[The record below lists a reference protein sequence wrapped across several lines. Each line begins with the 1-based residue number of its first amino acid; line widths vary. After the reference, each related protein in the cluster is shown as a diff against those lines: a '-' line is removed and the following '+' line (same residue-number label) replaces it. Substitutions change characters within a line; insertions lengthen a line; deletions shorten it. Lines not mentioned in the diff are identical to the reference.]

1 MRVGLT
7 YDLRDD
13 YLKLGFSRE
22 ETAEFDRAETIDAIA
37 DTLTGFGHRVERI
50 GHARALM
57 ACLVAGERWD
67 LVFNIAEGQFG
78 LGRESLVPALLDAYQ
93 IPYTFSDPFVL
104 ALALQKAAC
113 KRLVRDLGV
122 PTPAFAV
129 VEGPADVER
138 VDLPYPAFAKPLAEG
153 TSKGISA
160 HSRIG
165 DRQALR
171 ERCAELLERF
181 RQPVLVEAYLPGREV
196 TVGIVGT
203 GAHARVVGVMEVL
216 LGAEAEAGVYSLE
229 NKERYEE
236 LVSYRLVP
244 SSERLGREATA
255 LALAVWRGLGCR
267 DAGRVDLREDAEGQ
281 ASFIEVNPLAGMHPI
296 HSDLPIMGRLA
307 GWRFAD
313 LLAAIMESACRR
325 LPGRE
330 V

>member
-13 YLKLGFSRE
+13 YLALGFSRE

-37 DTLTGFGHRVERI
+37 ESLAALGHDVQRI
-50 GHARALM
+50 GHARALI
-57 ACLVAGERWD
+57 ARLVAGDRWD
-67 LVFNIAEGQFG
+67 LVFNIAEGLYGF
-78 LGRESLVPALLDAYQ
+78 GRESLVPALLETYQ

-113 KRLVRDLGV
+113 KRVVRDLGI

-129 VEGPADVER
+129 VEEMADVER
-138 VDLPYPAFAKPLAEG
+138 VDLPYPLFAKPLAEG

-160 HSRIG
+160 HSRIA
-165 DRQALR
+165 DRHALAQ
-171 ERCAELLERF
+171 RCAELLERF
-181 RQPVLVEAYLPGREV
+181 HQPVLVETYLPGREV

-203 GAHARVVGVMEVL
+203 GVRARVVGVMEVL

-244 SSERLGREATA
+244 CSERLGRDATE

-267 DAGRVDLREDAEGQ
+267 DAGRVDVREDADSR
-281 ASFIEVNPLAGMHPI
+281 ASFIEINPLAGLHPV

-307 GWRFAD
+307 GWGFAD
-313 LLAAIMESACRR
+313 LMAAIMESASRR

-330 V
+330 G